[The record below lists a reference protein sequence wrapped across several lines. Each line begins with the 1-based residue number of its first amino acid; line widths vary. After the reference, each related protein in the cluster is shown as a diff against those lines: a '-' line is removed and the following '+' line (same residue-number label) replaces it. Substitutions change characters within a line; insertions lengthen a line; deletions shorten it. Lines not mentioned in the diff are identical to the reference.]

1 MTQTTNDPGPLGARD
16 GEPENP
22 VPFWRLQLGLAHRD
36 QAEWAREAASCV
48 ARYRTERR
56 MAPGRKGAGRGYNI
70 FFSNVE
76 TVKAALYGRTARP
89 DVRRRFADRDPLAR
103 RAAVI
108 VERALITCAEI
119 DDGGRAV
126 ASAIHDQ
133 QIVGRGVIRV
143 EYAPAVATR
152 PAPGAVSGEAGTAV
166 PEDYVAGQAL
176 RERHVHWSDY
186 LQSPARSWDGVWWV
200 AFRHAMTRE
209 ELRANFPGE
218 GDSIALTWRPKFDGR
233 RNLPDAVLRAEVW
246 EIWDR
251 RARRRLWIAG
261 DHPRPARID
270 EDPYGLEG
278 FLPLPEPLRDVD
290 DTETLVPTPPLS
302 LYRDQADDLDEITSR
317 ISRLTRALRRAG
329 VYDGSV
335 PELRRLARAGDNEFI
350 PVANYGALSEKGGL
364 PAAFQTEDLSSI
376 AEVLARLY
384 EQRNQL
390 VQQIYELTGV
400 SDILRGTTDPN
411 ETLGA
416 QSLKAQFGSQRLR
429 RRQRAVQRW
438 ISESLKL
445 KAEIIASHFEPD
457 ILAEMTNIPVT
468 PDVVAL
474 LRSDRLRS
482 YRIEVETDSTI
493 FEDAEA
499 DKRARAEVVTAAT
512 GLLQQAI
519 PAVEKVPELGDLL
532 FEILGFGL
540 RGFKAGRELED
551 AIERTGEAIRMR
563 AGGAPA
569 ADDAP
574 PPDGAAPDHP
584 GIANPST

>member
-1 MTQTTNDPGPLGARD
+1 M
-16 GEPENP
+16 
-22 VPFWRLQLGLAHRD
+22 
-36 QAEWAREAASCV
+36 
-48 ARYRTERR
+48 
-56 MAPGRKGAGRGYNI
+56 
-70 FFSNVE
+70 
-76 TVKAALYGRTARP
+76 
-89 DVRRRFADRDPLAR
+89 
-103 RAAVI
+103 
-108 VERALITCAEI
+108 
-119 DDGGRAV
+119 
-126 ASAIHDQ
+126 
-133 QIVGRGVIRV
+133 
-143 EYAPAVATR
+143 
-152 PAPGAVSGEAGTAV
+152 
-166 PEDYVAGQAL
+166 
-176 RERHVHWSDY
+176 
-186 LQSPARSWDGVWWV
+186 
-200 AFRHAMTRE
+200 
-209 ELRANFPGE
+209 
-218 GDSIALTWRPKFDGR
+218 
-233 RNLPDAVLRAEVW
+233 LRAEVW

-563 AGGAPA
+563 GAGSAGPRIGTRRHPTARRPTIRASRILRRDEAGMSRTTYVIRDGKPVPKACARRGARAPRLPRDGRHPRLPLAHRRQRDRLALA
-569 ADDAP
+569 AARAR
-574 PPDGAAPDHP
+574 AAPRRAP
-584 GIANPST
+584 GRQRLDGLDPAVVVARARRPRRFLIPGGPRSRPISQQEFS